1 MQAYW
6 PLYPMNNLMDIKSI
20 ITHSLKI
27 QLGLAIKILRNKR
40 NESATSYGPV
50 CLSVSVCHKS
60 EFYQNIWHRK
70 LSVLPYMLIK
80 RFRRLACNAS
90 SFPMPFANAALVFFT
105 AQRYACALL
114 AMAPCVWSV
123 SVCQKSEFYRNNVTH
138 TAVFGT
144 RASFDLPYKEI
155 RVSSKIKALPSGTL
169 ENFATAKSMVY

>member
-6 PLYPMNNLMDIKSI
+6 PLYPMNNLTDIKSI

-40 NESATSYGPV
+40 NESATSYGPL

-60 EFYQNIWHRK
+60 EFY
-70 LSVLPYMLIK
+70 
-80 RFRRLACNAS
+80 
-90 SFPMPFANAALVFFT
+90 
-105 AQRYACALL
+105 
-114 AMAPCVWSV
+114 
-123 SVCQKSEFYRNNVTH
+123 RNNVTH
-138 TAVFGT
+138 RAVFGT
-144 RASFDLPYKEI
+144 RASFDLHYKEI

>member
-60 EFYQNIWHRK
+60 EFY
-70 LSVLPYMLIK
+70 
-80 RFRRLACNAS
+80 
-90 SFPMPFANAALVFFT
+90 
-105 AQRYACALL
+105 
-114 AMAPCVWSV
+114 
-123 SVCQKSEFYRNNVTH
+123 RNSVTH
-138 TAVFGT
+138 RAVFGT

-155 RVSSKIKALPSGTL
+155 RVPSKIKALPSGTL